1 VPFVRKLQVA
11 LSPYYKLGLSVDRGI
26 SSGYNLKNRF
36 ETRKKM
42 LKKILLSLFIF
53 AAFITL
59 VSAQGNFI
67 YLLKVDG
74 VINPASAGYII
85 KGIEKAEQEGA
96 SCLVIEMDTPGGLM
110 ESMRSIVKRILTAQV
125 PIIVYVA
132 PSGSRAGSAGVFIT
146 LAAHIGAMAPG
157 TNIGAAHPVQMGEK
171 EMNKEMEEKILN
183 DTVAYIRTIAKQR
196 GKNEQWAEKAVRES
210 VSAKEDEAL
219 KLGIIDLVSPNL
231 EDLVSKVDGR
241 RIELSSGNVVTL
253 KVKGL
258 DIKTFKMSFRH
269 QFLSIISNPSIAYIL
284 LMLGFYGLL
293 YELANPGAI
302 LPGVI
307 GGICLILAFFAF
319 QMLPV
324 NYAGVALILLGVI
337 LFIAE
342 VKITSY
348 GMLSVAGV
356 ISLLLG
362 SIMLIDS
369 PAEFLR
375 ISFVNVILPVVLVT
389 AAFFLFALIMIVRAH
404 RRRPTTGRE
413 GLVGGLGVAKT
424 DLKPEGVVEIR
435 GELWNAEAE
444 ETIKAGEKIQVET
457 IEGMKVKV
465 KKI

>member
-1 VPFVRKLQVA
+1 
-11 LSPYYKLGLSVDRGI
+11 
-26 SSGYNLKNRF
+26 
-36 ETRKKM
+36 M
-42 LKKILLSLFIF
+42 LKKIFLSLSIVI
-53 AAFITL
+53 AFIS
-59 VSAQGNFI
+59 VISAQSDFI

-74 VINPASAGYII
+74 IINPASAGYIV
-85 KGIEKAEQEGA
+85 KGIDKAEQDGA
-96 SCLVIEMDTPGGLM
+96 LCLVIQMDTPGGLM

-146 LAAHIGAMAPG
+146 LAAHIAAMAPG

-171 EMNKEMEEKILN
+171 EIGKEMEAKILN
-183 DTVAYIRTIAKQR
+183 DTVAYIKTIAKQR
-196 GKNEQWAEKAVRES
+196 GRNEQWAEKAVRES
-210 VSAKEDEAL
+210 VSAQEDEAL
-219 KLGIIDLVSPNL
+219 KLGVIDLVSPSL
-231 EDLVSKVDGR
+231 EDLLNRVDGR
-241 RIELSSGNVVTL
+241 QVEISPGKVIVL
-253 KVKGL
+253 KVKGVEVK
-258 DIKTFKMSFRH
+258 DIKMSFRH
-269 QFLSIISNPSIAYIL
+269 QLLSIISNPSIAYIL

-302 LPGVI
+302 FPGVI

-319 QMLPV
+319 QMLPI
-324 NYAGVALILLGVI
+324 NYAGAALILLGII

-375 ISFVNVILPVVLVT
+375 ISFVRVILPVVSVS
-389 AAFFLFALIMIVRAH
+389 AAFFLFALIMVVRAH

-413 GLVGGLGVAKT
+413 GLIGGKGVATT

-435 GELWNAEAE
+435 GELWNAVADEA
-444 ETIKAGEKIQVET
+444 IKAGEKVQVES

>member
-1 VPFVRKLQVA
+1 
-11 LSPYYKLGLSVDRGI
+11 
-26 SSGYNLKNRF
+26 
-36 ETRKKM
+36 M
-42 LKKILLSLFIF
+42 LKKILLSLFII
-53 AAFITL
+53 AAFITI
-59 VSAQGNFI
+59 STAQGNVI
-67 YLLKVDG
+67 YLLEVDG
-74 VINPASAGYII
+74 VINPATAGYII
-85 KGIEKAEQEGA
+85 KGIEKAEQGGA
-96 SCLVIEMDTPGGLM
+96 SCLVIQMDTPGGLM
-110 ESMRSIVKRILTAQV
+110 DSMRSIVKRILTAQV

-196 GKNEQWAEKAVRES
+196 GKNEEWAEKAVTES
-210 VSAKEDEAL
+210 VSAQEDEAL
-219 KLGIIDLVSPNL
+219 QLGVIDLVSPSL
-231 EDLVSKVDGR
+231 EDLLSRVDGR
-241 RIELSSGNVVTL
+241 EVQISPGDVIAL
-253 KVKGL
+253 KVKGVEVKN
-258 DIKTFKMSFRH
+258 IHMSFRD
-269 QFLSIISNPSIAYIL
+269 QLLSIISNPSIAYIL

-293 YELANPGAI
+293 YELANPGVI

-319 QMLPV
+319 QMLPI
-324 NYAGVALILLGVI
+324 NYAGVALILLGII

-389 AAFFLFALIMIVRAH
+389 SAFFLFALIMIVRAH

-413 GLVGGLGVAKT
+413 GLVGGKGVAKT

-435 GELWNAEAE
+435 GELWNAVAE
-444 ETIKAGEKIQVET
+444 ETIKAGEKIQVEEV
-457 IEGMKVKV
+457 EGMKVKV
-465 KKI
+465 IKI

>member
-1 VPFVRKLQVA
+1 
-11 LSPYYKLGLSVDRGI
+11 
-26 SSGYNLKNRF
+26 
-36 ETRKKM
+36 M
-42 LKKILLSLFIF
+42 LKKFLLSLFIF
-53 AAFITL
+53 AAFITII
-59 VSAQGNFI
+59 SAQDNVI
-67 YLLKVDG
+67 YLLEVDG
-74 VINPASAGYII
+74 VINPATAGYII
-85 KGIEKAEQEGA
+85 KGIEKAEQERA
-96 SCLVIEMDTPGGLM
+96 SCLVIQMDTPGGLM

-125 PIIVYVA
+125 PVIVYVA

-171 EMNKEMEEKILN
+171 EMNEEMEEKILN

-210 VSAKEDEAL
+210 VSVKEDEAL

-231 EDLVSKVDGR
+231 EDLVSRVDGR

-424 DLKPEGVVEIR
+424 ELKPEGVVEIR
-435 GELWNAEAE
+435 GELWNAEADE
-444 ETIKAGEKIQVET
+444 AIKAGEKIQVEA
-457 IEGMKVKV
+457 IVGMKVKV

>member
-1 VPFVRKLQVA
+1 
-11 LSPYYKLGLSVDRGI
+11 
-26 SSGYNLKNRF
+26 
-36 ETRKKM
+36 M
-42 LKKILLSLFIF
+42 LKKIFLSLSIFI
-53 AAFITL
+53 AFIS
-59 VSAQGNFI
+59 VISAQSDFM

-74 VINPASAGYII
+74 IINPASAGHIV
-85 KGIEKAEQEGA
+85 KGIDKAEQDGA
-96 SCLVIEMDTPGGLM
+96 LCLVIQMDTPGGLM

-146 LAAHIGAMAPG
+146 LAAHIAAMAPG

-171 EMNKEMEEKILN
+171 EISKEMEEKILN
-183 DTVAYIRTIAKQR
+183 DTVAYIKTIAKQR

-210 VSAKEDEAL
+210 VSIEEDKAL
-219 KLGIIDLVSPNL
+219 KLGVIDLVSPSL
-231 EDLVSKVDGR
+231 EDLLSRVDGR
-241 RIELSSGNVVTL
+241 EVEISSGKVIAL
-253 KVKGL
+253 KVKGVEVK
-258 DIKTFKMSFRH
+258 DIEMSFRH
-269 QFLSIISNPSIAYIL
+269 QLLSIISNPSIAYIL

-302 LPGVI
+302 FPGVI

-319 QMLPV
+319 QMLPI
-324 NYAGVALILLGVI
+324 NYAGVALILLGII

-369 PAEFLR
+369 PAEFLK
-375 ISFVNVILPVVLVT
+375 ISFIKVILPIVLVS
-389 AAFFLFALIMIVRAH
+389 AAFFLFALIMVVWAH
-404 RRRPTTGRE
+404 RRRPTTGKE
-413 GLVGGLGVAKT
+413 GLIGGKGVATT

-435 GELWNAEAE
+435 GELWNAVTEGK
-444 ETIKAGEKIQVET
+444 IKAGEKIQVEEA
-457 IEGMKVKV
+457 EGMKVKV

>member
-1 VPFVRKLQVA
+1 
-11 LSPYYKLGLSVDRGI
+11 
-26 SSGYNLKNRF
+26 
-36 ETRKKM
+36 
-42 LKKILLSLFIF
+42 
-53 AAFITL
+53 
-59 VSAQGNFI
+59 
-67 YLLKVDG
+67 
-74 VINPASAGYII
+74 
-85 KGIEKAEQEGA
+85 
-96 SCLVIEMDTPGGLM
+96 MDTPGGLM
-110 ESMRSIVKRILTAQV
+110 ESMRSIVKRILSAEI

-146 LAAHIGAMAPG
+146 LAAHIAAMAPG

-171 EMNKEMEEKILN
+171 EISKEMEAKILN

-196 GKNEQWAEKAVRES
+196 GKNEEWAEKAVRES
-210 VSAKEDEAL
+210 VSAQEDEAL
-219 KLGIIDLVSPNL
+219 KLGVIDLVSPSL
-231 EDLVSKVDGR
+231 EDLLSRVDGR
-241 RIELSSGNVVTL
+241 EVEISSGKVIPL
-253 KVKGL
+253 KVKGVEVKN
-258 DIKTFKMSFRH
+258 INMSFRD
-269 QFLSIISNPSIAYIL
+269 QLLSIISNPSIAYIL

-293 YELANPGAI
+293 YELANPGVI

-319 QMLPV
+319 QMLPI
-324 NYAGVALILLGVI
+324 NYAGAALILLGII

-375 ISFVNVILPVVLVT
+375 ISFVKVVLPVVLVS
-389 AAFFLFALIMIVRAH
+389 AAFFLFALTMVIRAH

-413 GLVGGLGVAKT
+413 GLIGGRGVATT

-435 GELWNAEAE
+435 GELWNAVAE
-444 ETIKAGEKIQVET
+444 ETIKAGDKIEIEKID
-457 IEGMKVKV
+457 GMKVTV

>member
-1 VPFVRKLQVA
+1 
-11 LSPYYKLGLSVDRGI
+11 
-26 SSGYNLKNRF
+26 
-36 ETRKKM
+36 M
-42 LKKILLSLFIF
+42 LKKLFLSLFLL
-53 AAFITL
+53 AALISIL
-59 VSAQGNFI
+59 SAQGDFI
-67 YLLKVDG
+67 YLLEVDG
-74 VINPASAGYII
+74 IINPASAGHIV
-85 KGIEKAEQEGA
+85 KGIDKAEQDGA
-96 SCLVIEMDTPGGLM
+96 SCLVIQMDTPGGLM

-146 LAAHIGAMAPG
+146 LAAHIAAMAPG

-171 EMNKEMEEKILN
+171 EISKEMEEKILN
-183 DTVAYIRTIAKQR
+183 DTVAYIKTIAKQR

-210 VSAKEDEAL
+210 VSAQEDEAL
-219 KLGIIDLVSPNL
+219 TLGVIDLVSPSL
-231 EDLVSKVDGR
+231 EDLLSRVDGKQVE
-241 RIELSSGNVVTL
+241 ISSGKVIAL
-253 KVKGL
+253 KVKGVEVK
-258 DIKTFKMSFRH
+258 DIKMSFRH
-269 QFLSIISNPSIAYIL
+269 QLLSIISNPSIAYIL

-302 LPGVI
+302 FPGVI

-319 QMLPV
+319 QMLPI
-324 NYAGVALILLGVI
+324 NYAGAALILLGII

-375 ISFVNVILPVVLVT
+375 ISFIKVILPVVLVS
-389 AAFFLFALIMIVRAH
+389 AAFFLFALIMVVWAH

-413 GLVGGLGVAKT
+413 GLVGGRGVATT
-424 DLKPEGVVEIR
+424 DVKPEGVVEIR
-435 GELWNAEAE
+435 GELWNAVAE
-444 ETIKAGEKIQVET
+444 EEIKAGEKVQVET

>member
-1 VPFVRKLQVA
+1 MVA
-11 LSPYYKLGLSVDRGI
+11 ALISVI
-26 SSGYNLKNRF
+26 
-36 ETRKKM
+36 
-42 LKKILLSLFIF
+42 
-53 AAFITL
+53 
-59 VSAQGNFI
+59 SAQSNFI

-74 VINPASAGYII
+74 IINPASAGHIV
-85 KGIEKAEQEGA
+85 KGIDKAEQEGA
-96 SCLVIEMDTPGGLM
+96 SCLVIQMDTPGGLM
-110 ESMRSIVKRILTAQV
+110 ESMRTIVKRILTARV

-146 LAAHIGAMAPG
+146 LAAHIAAMAPG

-171 EMNKEMEEKILN
+171 KISKEMEAKILN

-196 GKNEQWAEKAVRES
+196 GRNEQWAEKAVRES
-210 VSAKEDEAL
+210 VSAQEDEAL
-219 KLGIIDLVSPNL
+219 QLGIIDLVSPTL
-231 EDLVSKVDGR
+231 EDLLSRVDGR
-241 RIELSSGNVVTL
+241 QVEIASGKVIAL
-253 KVKGL
+253 KVKGVEVKE
-258 DIKTFKMSFRH
+258 IKMSFRH
-269 QFLSIISNPSIAYIL
+269 QLLSIISNPSIAYIL

-293 YELANPGAI
+293 YELANPGVI

-319 QMLPV
+319 QMLPI
-324 NYAGVALILLGVI
+324 NYAGAALILLGVI

-369 PAEFLR
+369 PAEFLK
-375 ISFVNVILPVVLVT
+375 ISFIKVILPVVSVS
-389 AAFFLFALIMIVRAH
+389 AAFFLFALIMVVRAH

-413 GLVGGLGVAKT
+413 GLVGGRGVATT

-435 GELWNAEAE
+435 GELWNAVADEA
-444 ETIKAGEKIQVET
+444 IKAGEKIQVEA
-457 IEGMKVKV
+457 IDGMQVTV

>member
-1 VPFVRKLQVA
+1 MV
-11 LSPYYKLGLSVDRGI
+11 
-26 SSGYNLKNRF
+26 
-36 ETRKKM
+36 
-42 LKKILLSLFIF
+42 
-53 AAFITL
+53 AAFIS
-59 VSAQGNFI
+59 VISAQSDFI

-74 VINPASAGYII
+74 IINPASAGHIV
-85 KGIEKAEQEGA
+85 KGIDKAEQEGA
-96 SCLVIEMDTPGGLM
+96 ACLVIQMDTPGGLM
-110 ESMRSIVKRILTAQV
+110 ESMRTIVKRILTARV

-146 LAAHIGAMAPG
+146 LAAHIAAMAPG

-171 EMNKEMEEKILN
+171 KISKEMEAKILN

-196 GKNEQWAEKAVRES
+196 GRNEQWAEKAVRES
-210 VSAKEDEAL
+210 VSAQEDEAL
-219 KLGIIDLVSPNL
+219 RLGIIDLVSPDL
-231 EDLVSKVDGR
+231 EDLFSRIDGR
-241 RIELSSGNVVTL
+241 QVEIASGKVIAL
-253 KVKGL
+253 KVKGVEVKN
-258 DIKTFKMSFRH
+258 INMSFRH
-269 QFLSIISNPSIAYIL
+269 QLLSIISNPSIAYIL

-293 YELANPGAI
+293 YELANPGVI

-319 QMLPV
+319 QMLPI
-324 NYAGVALILLGVI
+324 NYAGAALILLGVI

-369 PAEFLR
+369 PAEFLK
-375 ISFVNVILPVVLVT
+375 ISFIKVILPVVSVS
-389 AAFFLFALIMIVRAH
+389 AAFFLFALIMVVRAL

-413 GLVGGLGVAKT
+413 GLVGGRGVATT

-435 GELWNAEAE
+435 GELWNAVAE
-444 ETIKAGEKIQVET
+444 EQIKAGEKIQVEA
-457 IEGMKVKV
+457 IDGMQVTV

>member
-1 VPFVRKLQVA
+1 
-11 LSPYYKLGLSVDRGI
+11 
-26 SSGYNLKNRF
+26 
-36 ETRKKM
+36 M
-42 LKKILLSLFIF
+42 LKKIFLSVFILV
-53 AAFITL
+53 AFISFI
-59 VSAQGNFI
+59 SAQSNFI
-67 YLLKVDG
+67 YLLKVEG
-74 VINPASAGYII
+74 IINPASAGHIV
-85 KGIEKAEQEGA
+85 KGIDKAERDGA
-96 SCLVIEMDTPGGLM
+96 SCLVIQMDTPGGLM

-146 LAAHIGAMAPG
+146 LAAHIAAMAPG

-171 EMNKEMEEKILN
+171 EISKEVEEKILN
-183 DTVAYIRTIAKQR
+183 DTVAYIKTIAKQR

-210 VSAKEDEAL
+210 VSAQENEAL
-219 KLGIIDLVSPNL
+219 KLGVIDLVSPGL
-231 EDLVSKVDGR
+231 EDLLSRVDGR
-241 RIELSSGNVVTL
+241 QVEISPGKVVAL
-253 KVKGL
+253 KVKDVPVR
-258 DIKTFKMSFRH
+258 DIKMSFRH
-269 QFLSIISNPSIAYIL
+269 QLLSIISNPSIAYIL
-284 LMLGFYGLL
+284 LMLGFYGLI
-293 YELANPGAI
+293 YELANPGVI

-319 QMLPV
+319 QMLPI
-324 NYAGVALILLGVI
+324 NYAGAALILLGII

-375 ISFVNVILPVVLVT
+375 ISFIKVILPVVLVS
-389 AAFFLFALIMIVRAH
+389 AAFFLFALIMVVRAH

-413 GLVGGLGVAKT
+413 GLIGGGGVATT

-435 GELWNAEAE
+435 GELWNAVADEA
-444 ETIKAGEKIQVET
+444 IKAGEKIQVEN